1 MPIVS
6 SRVTVTA
13 SATPVALTLRGT
25 VPDNT
30 TATLKNAGG
39 VAVFLGGSAV
49 TAAAGFE
56 LAPGDVFVADL
67 RIGDDI
73 YGITAAGS
81 SEVHV
86 MKFRQ

>member
-6 SRVTVTA
+6 SRVTVTSA
-13 SATPVALTLRGT
+13 ATPVALTVRG
-25 VPDNT
+25 VIPDNT
-30 TATLKNAGG
+30 TATIKNAGG
-39 VAVFLGGSAV
+39 AAVFLGGAAV
-49 TAAAGFE
+49 TAVAGFE

-73 YGITAAGS
+73 YGITAAGT

-86 MKFRQ
+86 MKMRQ

>member
-1 MPIVS
+1 MPVLS
-6 SRVTVTA
+6 SRVTVTS
-13 SATPVALTLRGT
+13 SATAVALTLRGS

-30 TATLKNAGG
+30 SATIKNAGG
-39 VAVFLGGSAV
+39 VSVFLGGSGV
-49 TAAAGFE
+49 TAGAGFE
-56 LAPGDVFVADL
+56 LAPGDVFSADL

-73 YGITAAGS
+73 YGITAAGT